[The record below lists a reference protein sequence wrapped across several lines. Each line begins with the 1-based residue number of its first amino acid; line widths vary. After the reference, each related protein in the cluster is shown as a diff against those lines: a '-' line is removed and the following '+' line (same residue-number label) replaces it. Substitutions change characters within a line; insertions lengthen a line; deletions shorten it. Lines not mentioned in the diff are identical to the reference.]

1 MLVHHFTEFYA
12 RSYPDN
18 IGMSLAAKKLTNREI
33 GEQTNR
39 LANAM
44 LALGVQPG
52 ERVSILGENS
62 IEHALLFVAAS
73 KIGAVAVPLNYRL
86 APAELGYILGDSE
99 AKLLIVLDTALEQR
113 APLSAHLPDGIE
125 VISSSSEDKLPLDE
139 WLAKADTTMPQIDVD
154 RDAPFFQLYTSGTT
168 GKPKGVVLSQ
178 SAIVQG
184 LILGVLGAVYRPD
197 IDSAVIVMAPFFHIG
212 GAGSLI
218 SAMIQ
223 GQHCIVHETFNPI
236 QFLDDIENNP
246 VETIF
251 AVPAMLM
258 FILQIPGIEKRDF
271 SGLKQISY
279 GAAPISEPLLRQ
291 AMDVFQCNFT
301 QLYGMTE
308 TAGFGVS
315 LVQNDHLKAL
325 DGELGLLR
333 SCGRSSIGASIKVM
347 DDNGNEVAPGE
358 TGEIW
363 LKSTANM
370 LEYYNLPEA
379 TTKELTDGWVH
390 TGDAGYKDEEGY
402 LYLKDRI
409 KDMVVTG
416 GENVYPTEVENVLV
430 HHPSVVEVAVVGV
443 PDEKYGEALLAVVV
457 LAPDQSLELNE
468 MIDFC
473 REKIAG
479 YKIPRQLK
487 VIDALPRNASGKVL
501 KKDIRAP
508 YWEGKERGIG

>member
-18 IGMSLAAKKLTNREI
+18 IGLSLGEEKLTNSEM
-33 GEQTNR
+33 GERTNR
-39 LANAM
+39 LANVM
-44 LALGVQPG
+44 LSLGVQPG

-62 IEHALLFVAAS
+62 IEHALFFVAAS

-86 APAELGYILGDSE
+86 APAELGYILSDSQ

-113 APLSAHLPDGIE
+113 APLSDHLPEGIQ
-125 VISSSSEDKLPLDE
+125 VISSSTEDNLPLND
-139 WLAKADTTMPQIDVD
+139 WLAKADATTPGVDVD

-178 SAIVQG
+178 YSILES
-184 LILGVLGAVYRPD
+184 LILGVLGPVYRPNVGC
-197 IDSAVIVMAPFFHIG
+197 AVIVMAPFFHIG

-218 SAMIQ
+218 SALIQ
-223 GQHCIVHETFNPI
+223 GQQCIVHETFDPMK
-236 QFLDDIENNP
+236 FLDDIENNP

-279 GAAPISEPLLRQ
+279 GAAPISEPLLLQ
-291 AMDVFQCNFT
+291 AMEVFQCNFT
-301 QLYGMTE
+301 QMYGMTE
-308 TAGFGVS
+308 TTGFGVS

-325 DGELGLLR
+325 AGEPGLLR

-363 LKSTANM
+363 LKSGANM

-379 TTKELTDGWVH
+379 TAKELTDGWVH
-390 TGDAGYKDEEGY
+390 TGDAGYKDEKGY

-430 HHPSVVEVAVVGV
+430 HHPSVVEVAVVGI

-457 LAPDQSLELNE
+457 LAPDQSLEPNE
-468 MIDFC
+468 MIEFC
-473 REKIAG
+473 RDKIAG

-487 VIDALPRNASGKVL
+487 ITDALPRNASGKVL

-508 YWEGKERGIG
+508 YWESKERRIG